1 MGTSIGTPWW
11 TSRKENS
18 SGDSKEDSKRD
29 FNGDSKVDSKKSGLK
44 EKGTPRKGNSKED
57 LKDNLKRDL
66 KGNCKGD
73 PRKEYKGRQKCL
85 KGKVVMRFLLLWP
98 GSPACS
104 IQSR

>member
-18 SGDSKEDSKRD
+18 S
-29 FNGDSKVDSKKSGLK
+29 GDSKVDSKKSGLK

-66 KGNCKGD
+66 KGNGKGD
-73 PRKEYKGRQKCL
+73 SKERVLKGRQKSL
-85 KGKVVMRFLLLWP
+85 SQEKLF
-98 GSPACS
+98 
-104 IQSR
+104 